1 MIQSQSHYTN
11 HCGQGDRSSYLP
23 FIFIVP
29 DRVRVEE
36 RNSFPRVTGSDIAS
50 REISVRQIAAP
61 VFFYC
66 IDLKFLYF
74 NHVGNLL
81 PFTYHSYRESQNNI
95 DVSRDHTG
103 KNITFIFR
111 IKTNFS

>member
-1 MIQSQSHYTN
+1 M
-11 HCGQGDRSSYLP
+11 
-23 FIFIVP
+23 
-29 DRVRVEE
+29 
-36 RNSFPRVTGSDIAS
+36 AS
-50 REISVRQIAAP
+50 REISVSQIAAP
-61 VFFYC
+61 VFFYY
-66 IDLKFLYF
+66 INLKFLYF

-103 KNITFIFR
+103 ENITFISR